1 MAKVIIV
8 DESGIESE
16 LECES
21 VPRIGETITFKK
33 VYTTR
38 ILRSSYTIKNVEH
51 EFLESKVENKVSQIK
66 IYI

>member
-8 DESGIESE
+8 DENGNETE
-16 LECES
+16 LGCETI
-21 VPRIGETITFKK
+21 PRIGETITFKK

-51 EFLESKVENKVSQIK
+51 EILESKVENKVSQIK